1 MSYRERVNERMVT
14 AGYMLG
20 NLRVRVWIGCDHEW
34 LPTLEDAQT
43 QLNAHLTIAHRDGIS
58 DPVALAERIAKLD
71 DVNAVEV
78 LRPDGN
84 GALIYPSWP

>member
-20 NLRVRVWIGCDHEW
+20 NLRVRVWIGCGTDW
-34 LPTLEDAQT
+34 MPTLEDAQL
-43 QLNAHLTIAHRDGIS
+43 QLNAELTIAHRDGIS

>member
-20 NLRVRVWIGCDHEW
+20 NLRVRVWIGCDHGW

-84 GALIYPSWP
+84 GALIYPNWP

>member
-1 MSYRERVNERMVT
+1 MSYPERVNERMVT

-20 NLRVRVWIGCDHEW
+20 NLRVRVWVACDQSW
-34 LPTLEDAQT
+34 LPTQEEAQID
-43 QLNAHLTIAHRDGIS
+43 LNIVLTIAHRDGIS
-58 DPVALAERIAKLD
+58 DPIALAERITKLD

-84 GALIYPSWP
+84 GALIYPRWP

>member
-14 AGYMLG
+14 ASYMLG
-20 NLRVRVWIGCDHEW
+20 NLRVRVWIGCDHGW